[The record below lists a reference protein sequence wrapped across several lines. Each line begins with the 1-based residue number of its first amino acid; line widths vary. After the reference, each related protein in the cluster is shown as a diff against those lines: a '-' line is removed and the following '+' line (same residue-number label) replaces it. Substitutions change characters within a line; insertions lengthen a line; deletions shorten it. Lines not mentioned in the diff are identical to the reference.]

1 MRSTVRFI
9 DDPKHWRSRAAKM
22 RMLADEMSD
31 ESARTM
37 MLKLA
42 DDYDELGD
50 RAEERGS
57 KGPQPAQSW
66 LHALAEIV
74 LLSGR
79 G

>member
-50 RAEERGS
+50 RAEKR
-57 KGPQPAQSW
+57 
-66 LHALAEIV
+66 
-74 LLSGR
+74 SGKR
-79 G
+79 PGASRPSPVDR